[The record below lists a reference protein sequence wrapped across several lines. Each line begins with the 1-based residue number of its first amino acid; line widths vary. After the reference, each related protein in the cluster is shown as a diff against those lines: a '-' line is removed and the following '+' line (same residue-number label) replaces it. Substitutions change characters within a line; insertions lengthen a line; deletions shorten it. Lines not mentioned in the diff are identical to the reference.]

1 MKRVF
6 ASAALLALLCVG
18 LWAGQPE
25 AAFAMTPPRPAHVV
39 IVVLENHSYSQVA
52 NEPYLTSLR
61 AKSAVMTNSHGV
73 THPSQPNYL
82 ALPSLS
88 DGVRPCSR
96 PFGVSSRGIECLL
109 PAQFPLAGED
119 NKR

>member
-61 AKSAVMTNSHGV
+61 AKSAVMTNTHGG
-73 THPSQPNYL
+73 HASI
-82 ALPSLS
+82 AAELS
-88 DGVRPCSR
+88 GTPQSVGRRTPMFAAVRGV
-96 PFGVSSRGIECLL
+96 
-109 PAQFPLAGED
+109 FPGH
-119 NKR
+119 

>member
-18 LWAGQPE
+18 LWARQPE
-25 AAFAMTPPRPAHVV
+25 VAFAKTPPRPAHVV

-52 NEPYLTSLR
+52 DEPYLTSLR

-82 ALPSLS
+82 ALWAGKSLATDS
-88 DGVRPCSR
+88 SCPHTFSAASPVAMPGLRPT
-96 PFGVSSRGIECLL
+96 
-109 PAQFPLAGED
+109 LARTQHGH
-119 NKR
+119 